1 MIPLKYNIG
10 NLKARRVATLMSIL
24 GIGTVIAIML
34 AMMGLNNG
42 VKKATMSSG
51 SKENLMVMRKGAQA
65 EMSSWVTKE
74 AYRIIR
80 ALPGIEKGS
89 DGQPLV
95 GPEIVIGFKIPKKD
109 NPKGANV
116 IVRGVT
122 PASFTLRPNIKLVEG
137 RMFRPGVN
145 EVIVS
150 RRVRDRFVN
159 TNVGDTFRFG
169 PGTWSVVGVF
179 EAPGTAFDSEMWADV
194 DYLGQARK
202 RDAYSSL
209 LLKPVD
215 RAAYESLKAAMD
227 DDNRLK
233 LLVKSEYQY
242 YADQTN
248 GFVGIAVLVAI
259 VTFFMVIGAILA
271 TMNTMFNAVASRK
284 RELATL
290 RALGFH
296 RRTVIASVVAESA
309 VVALLGGLA
318 GVLLALPVNMI
329 STGTMNWQTFS
340 EVGFNF
346 DVDLRVASTGLAI
359 AVIAGVVGG
368 LFPAIGAVRLPITR
382 ALREI

>member
-10 NLKARRVATLMSIL
+10 NLKARKVSTLMSIL
-24 GIGTVIAIML
+24 GIGTVIAVML

-42 VKKATMSSG
+42 VRKATTSSG
-51 SKENLMVMRKGAQA
+51 SKENLMVMREGAQA
-65 EMSSWVTKE
+65 EMSSWVTKD

-80 ALPGIEKGS
+80 ALPGIEKDGS
-89 DGQPLV
+89 GQPLV
-95 GPEIVIGFKIPKKD
+95 APEIVIGFKIPKKD

-122 PASFTLRPNIKLVEG
+122 PASFTLRPVVKLIEG

-150 RRVRDRFVN
+150 RRVRDRFIN

-179 EAPGTAFDSEMWADV
+179 EAKGTAFDSEMWADV

-202 RDAYSSL
+202 RNAYSSL
-209 LLKPVD
+209 LIKPVD
-215 RAAYESLKAAMD
+215 RPSYESIKASIAA
-227 DDNRLK
+227 DNRLK

-242 YADQTN
+242 YADQTS
-248 GFVGIAVLVAI
+248 GFMGIAVLVGI
-259 VTFFMVIGAILA
+259 VTFFMVIGAVLA

-329 STGTMNWQTFS
+329 STGTINWQTFS

-346 DVDLRVASTGLAI
+346 NVDLRVALTGLTIAI
-359 AVIAGVVGG
+359 VAGVLGG
-368 LFPAIGAVRLPITR
+368 LFPAVGAVRLPITR

>member
-10 NLKARRVATLMSIL
+10 NLKARKVSTLMSIL
-24 GIGTVIAIML
+24 GIGTVIAVML

-42 VKKATMSSG
+42 VRKATTSSG
-51 SKENLMVMRKGAQA
+51 SKDNLMVMREGAQA
-65 EMSSWVTKE
+65 EMSSWVNKD

-89 DGQPLV
+89 NGQPLV

-122 PASFTLRPNIKLVEG
+122 PASFTLRPVVKLIEG

-150 RRVRDRFVN
+150 RRVRDRFMN
-159 TNVGDTFRFG
+159 TSVGDTFRFG

-179 EAPGTAFDSEMWADV
+179 EAKGTAFDSEMWADV

-202 RDAYSSL
+202 RNAYSSL
-209 LLKPVD
+209 LVKPVD
-215 RAAYESLKAAMD
+215 RAAYESIKASIAG
-227 DDNRLK
+227 DNRLK

-248 GFVGIAVLVAI
+248 GFVGIAVLVGI
-259 VTFFMVIGAILA
+259 VTFFMVIGAVLA

-329 STGTMNWQTFS
+329 STGTINWQTFS

-346 DVDLRVASTGLAI
+346 NVDLRVAMTGLII
-359 AVIAGVVGG
+359 AVVAGVIGG
-368 LFPAIGAVRLPITR
+368 LFPAVGAARLPITR